1 MKLYLIFCGIKIS
14 KHHKITDIFLCS
26 FTILGKVASPYLKNL
41 FKFLKSYTTEAI
53 LGPLFKLLE
62 AMFELFVPLVV
73 ADIIDNGIAYGS
85 NSYIIRKSLLL
96 VALGVIGL
104 VCSITAQYFAA
115 RAAVGCS
122 CALRRALF
130 EHIQKLSFSDI
141 DRAGIPTLITR
152 LTGDIN
158 QVQNGVNLSLRLLL
172 RSPFVVFGAMI
183 MAFTLNARAALI
195 FLIVIVILSIVVF
208 SIILGSVPAYKR
220 VQSELDSLT
229 GTTRENLSG
238 ARVIRAFR
246 MEDSESEKFEEHNTV
261 LKKRQQFAGRI
272 SALMN
277 PMTFVIL
284 NLGIIALLRTGGNQ
298 VMTGTLLTGEV
309 VALYNYMSQIL
320 IELIKFANLIISIT
334 KFISCMNRIDAV
346 LTTEPDMSFPHELPT
361 TVPNNAPVIEFRSV
375 SVKYTAGG
383 DPALSEI
390 SFQITRGQT
399 VGIIGG
405 TGCGKTTLVGLIP
418 RFYDA
423 ASGEVLI
430 DGINVRDY
438 PADKL
443 RTKVGYVLQ
452 KALLF
457 KGSIRDNLKYGKT
470 DASDAEIEEAVKAA
484 QAADVIASKEDGL
497 SSEVEQG
504 GRNFSGGQRQRLTI
518 ARALVRKPE
527 ILILD
532 DSASALDF
540 ATDAALRKAIRSL
553 PEKPTTLIVSQRTAS
568 IMDADM
574 ILVLDDGKLV
584 STGKHADLLETCAV
598 YREIYESQYKKE
610 A

>member
-1 MKLYLIFCGIKIS
+1 M
-14 KHHKITDIFLCS
+14 
-26 FTILGKVASPYLKNL
+26 KNL
-41 FKFLKSYTTEAI
+41 FKYLKSYTLEAV

-73 ADIIDNGIAYGS
+73 ADIIDNGIAAGDRTYMLH
-85 NSYIIRKSLLL
+85 RSLLL
-96 VALGVIGL
+96 VALGIIGL

-115 RAAVGCS
+115 RAAVGTSCS
-122 CALRRALF
+122 IRRALF
-130 EHIQKLSFSDI
+130 EHIQKLSFSDL
-141 DRAGIPTLITR
+141 DRAGLSTLITR
-152 LTGDIN
+152 LTGDVN
-158 QVQNGVNLSLRLLL
+158 QVQNGINLALRLLL

-183 MAFTLNARAALI
+183 MAFTLNAKAALI
-195 FLIVIVILSIVVF
+195 FLLVIAVLSIVVF
-208 SIILGSVPAYKR
+208 SILLGSVPAYKK
-220 VQSELDSLT
+220 VQSELDALT
-229 GTTRENLSG
+229 GATRESLSG
-238 ARVIRAFR
+238 ARVIRAFG
-246 MEDSESEKFEEHNTV
+246 MEDSESESFEQHNRT
-261 LKKRQQFAGRI
+261 LMQRQLFAGRI

-284 NLGIIALLRTGGNQ
+284 NLGIIALLQTGGRQ
-298 VMTGTLLTGEV
+298 VMAGTLLTGEV

-320 IELIKFANLIISIT
+320 VELVKFANLIISIT
-334 KFISCMNRIDAV
+334 KAITCMQRIDAI
-346 LTTEPDMSFPHELPT
+346 LRTEPEMTFPAA
-361 TVPNNAPVIEFRSV
+361 VPEENAAAPVIEFRSV
-375 SVKYTAGG
+375 SVKYTEGS
-383 DPALSEI
+383 DPALSDVTFRIE
-390 SFQITRGQT
+390 RGQT

-405 TGCGKTTLVGLIP
+405 TGCGKTTLVSLIP

-423 ASGEVLI
+423 TEGEVLV
-430 DGINVRDY
+430 DGVNVRDY

-443 RTKVGYVLQ
+443 RDKVGYVLQ

-457 KGSIRDNLKYGKT
+457 KGSIRSNLIFGKNDAT
-470 DASDAEIEEAVKAA
+470 DADMAEAVAFA
-484 QAADVIASKEDGL
+484 QGADVVASKENGL
-497 SSEVEQG
+497 DSVVEQG

-553 PEKPTTLIVSQRTAS
+553 PEHPTTLIVSQRTSS
-568 IMDADM
+568 IRDADQ
-574 ILVLDDGKLV
+574 ILVLDDGRLV
-584 STGKHADLLETCAV
+584 GVGTHETLLETCAV